1 MGGRLG
7 GGEGERGGC
16 GVCGGGYLRL
26 PLTADVSESDVRESV
41 LPPHSPGKGGGGGEG
56 ELVPG
61 TEFFISGNLD
71 REVPGQGPGGR
82 GWASTVCGRWG
93 LGVGVQGVFTG
104 VHMVFRSPS
113 WLPEVQVVHIPNATV
128 TCEGGPWHIEASSIQ
143 AARALAV
150 RARLGA
156 SLGLD
161 HCFVGGLG
169 PLGDR

>member
-1 MGGRLG
+1 MR
-7 GGEGERGGC
+7 
-16 GVCGGGYLRL
+16 
-26 PLTADVSESDVRESV
+26 ESDVRESV
-41 LPPHSPGKGGGGGEG
+41 PSHSPGGEVGGGEG
-56 ELVPG
+56 ERVPW
-61 TEFFISGNLD
+61 TEFFIRGNLD
-71 REVPGQGPGGR
+71 RKVPSQGGGGGGR
-82 GWASTVCGRWG
+82 ASTVYGRWG

-113 WLPEVQVVHIPNATV
+113 WLPEVQGVQRPNATV
-128 TCEGGPWHIEASSIQ
+128 TCEGGPWHIEASNIQ